1 MYKIIV
7 DDTVTLFF
15 LENKINIS
23 GALKEVKNKLELFP
37 RSYQTYK
44 GHDNIRIIKLN
55 GLSLLY
61 IIDESEK
68 KIYIKDIIFIKS
80 KIKFKL

>member
-15 LENKINIS
+15 VENKINVS
-23 GALKEVKNKLELFP
+23 DTLKEVKNKLELFP
-37 RSYQTYK
+37 RSYQSYK
-44 GHDNIRIIKLN
+44 NHDNIRIIKIGKL
-55 GLSLLY
+55 LLLY

-68 KIYIKDIIFIKS
+68 KIYIKDIIFSKS
-80 KIKFKL
+80 KVTFKL

>member
-37 RSYQTYK
+37 RSYQSYK

-68 KIYIKDIIFIKS
+68 KIYIKDIIFSKS
-80 KIKFKL
+80 KIGFKL